1 MGLFSKIKNMF
12 KGGDKPLEKEIEKEI
27 DKEIEIDE
35 DKEEVVEIKD
45 VKKTVK
51 DESVKVY
58 EKGLTKS
65 RKNFVSRLADLTNK
79 YSKINEDYFEE
90 LEEILIMADIG
101 VNTVLLFIER
111 LKKHLDISSLI
122 LAIDRFDWTNNG
134 DPLTQNILSRYFDMF
149 DKIII
154 TTDDESLTDFGIQKS
169 WLTRFPQE
177 LSGGELQRFSVLRSL
192 NPKTK
197 FLIAD
202 EMTTM
207 LDAITQ
213 VQILE
218 SVLKI
223 VKERNMGFLLV
234 SHDMDLVDTI
244 CDDKIYLKDI
254 NGV

>member
-1 MGLFSKIKNMF
+1 MELKATNVSFKYPSAKKYLLKDINLELDNSKII
-12 KGGDKPLEKEIEKEI
+12 GLIGD
-27 DKEIEIDE
+27 
-35 DKEEVVEIKD
+35 
-45 VKKTVK
+45 
-51 DESVKVY
+51 S
-58 EKGLTKS
+58 GSGKS
-65 RKNFVSRLADLTNK
+65 TLCK
-79 YSKINEDYFEE
+79 
-90 LEEILIMADIG
+90 
-101 VNTVLLFIER
+101 
-111 LKKHLDISSLI
+111 
-122 LAIDRFDWTNNG
+122 
-134 DPLTQNILSRYFDMF
+134 ILSGYIQKYDGSVTLDGKELPKKEFKPVQLIYQHPEKVMNPKWKMEQVLAESWDVN
-149 DKIII
+149 
-154 TTDDESLTDFGIQKS
+154 DEMLSEFGIQKS

-192 NPKTK
+192 NPNTK

-213 VQILE
+213 VQILD

-223 VKERNMGFLLV
+223 IKQRKMGFLLV